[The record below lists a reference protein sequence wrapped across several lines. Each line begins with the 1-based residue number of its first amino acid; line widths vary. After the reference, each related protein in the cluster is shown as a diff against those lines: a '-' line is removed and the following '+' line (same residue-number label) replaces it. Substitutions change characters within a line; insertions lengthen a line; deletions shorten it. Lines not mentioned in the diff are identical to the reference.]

1 MHTQDEN
8 SRFHP
13 NTSSSCPTSPA
24 TQMEKEIK
32 RKMMR
37 VKSENVLEDRVCAFR
52 KGLAPAAA
60 FGHKQQVNVLYSLKP
75 SSSVK
80 RSRRYI
86 AKSPERILDAP
97 GIRDDFCK
105 LFIGWIVTVF

>member
-1 MHTQDEN
+1 
-8 SRFHP
+8 
-13 NTSSSCPTSPA
+13 
-24 TQMEKEIK
+24 
-32 RKMMR
+32 MR
-37 VKSENVLEDRVCAFR
+37 INPDKDSDDKICAFR
-52 KGLAPAAA
+52 KGLAPLADI
-60 FGHKQQVNVLYSLKP
+60 GYRQSTNIVYSCVKP

-105 LFIGWIVTVF
+105 LFSNIWNLKRL